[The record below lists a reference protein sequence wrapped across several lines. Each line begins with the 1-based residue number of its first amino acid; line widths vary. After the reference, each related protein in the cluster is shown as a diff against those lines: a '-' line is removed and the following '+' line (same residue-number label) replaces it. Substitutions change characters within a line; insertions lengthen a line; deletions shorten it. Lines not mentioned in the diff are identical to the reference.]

1 MGEQE
6 QYIITTATSPTVI
19 QGKFF
24 DLIHRKH
31 VDAYGQQGAD
41 NIVKNVR
48 STYSSLLQQL
58 ATTENHNSLLV
69 GKVQSGKTSNLEL
82 LTALAFD
89 NGYNMLVILGGY
101 DTDLLRQS
109 TERFGQTFDSVSGED
124 FFDSTAPAV
133 FTTNETTKESINLAS
148 LNPKTAKQLL
158 LCKRPIII
166 TCLKRSVAMKKTIR
180 TLETLMEEIPDLRP
194 FIIDDEGDQA
204 SLNVAKDKV
213 REATATY
220 AAIRHMKH
228 VLQNPLYL
236 SVTATPEANIFQY
249 SLSVLSPKSIH
260 LIQPGFGYNGASKYH
275 LEDNSIV
282 ETVEAPSADC
292 LFPDSLY
299 DAICYFLVASAIKQK
314 RSTSFRDSRTDMII
328 HSDRTVKEHKKI
340 YSRVMEILQ
349 EINQAFIDEHPD
361 YYLHR
366 FYLCYDKYII
376 PELREQFPFSELVDT
391 FRDVVENTGVIL
403 HNSKGKETKK
413 NEQYKFHKI
422 FIGGDLLQRGL
433 TFKNLIVSYFTRFAK
448 NGGNM
453 DTTLQRARWFGY
465 RSKYLDLCK
474 IFTTDTIA
482 QEFSN
487 LADIEDDLWDQF
499 EEVENGS
506 KQIVDILISAE
517 NTKLKPTAKN
527 KANYKKIDFRHR
539 WIKQKFIVVDDE
551 LIQANNTYLEK
562 LIADV
567 DTWTPTNIGSNH
579 NDFVTAQYAEFTHEQ
594 LVDLIL
600 SINSAFDREPLYRNP
615 LLDSFGDSG
624 AIVTLMWTPGEKARY
639 RSIYNNSD
647 QDRIKALHQG
657 ANTTNVEKLRYL
669 GDKTVII
676 DPAKINIQIHH
687 ISPGI
692 TKDNR
697 LGKDQYMFAI
707 YLPKDKT
714 YFVKDND

>member
-6 QYIITTATSPTVI
+6 QYIMTKADSPTVT

-24 DLIHRKH
+24 DLIHHKH
-31 VDAYGQQGAD
+31 IKSYGEQGAD
-41 NIVKNVR
+41 NIVRNVR
-48 STYSSLLQQL
+48 SVYVSLLQQL
-58 ATTENHNSLLV
+58 ATQENHNSLLV

-101 DTDLLRQS
+101 DKNLLRQC
-109 TERFGQTFDSVSGED
+109 TERFGKTFDSVSGDD
-124 FFDSTAPAV
+124 FLDATTPAV
-133 FTTNETTKESINLAS
+133 FTTNEVTKESIILDS
-148 LNPKTAKQLL
+148 LNVQLTKLL
-158 LCKRPIII
+158 LSSKRPIII
-166 TCLKRSVAMKKTIR
+166 TSLKRPTALKKTIR
-180 TLETLMEEIPDLRP
+180 MIEALTEEVPTLRP

-204 SLNVAKDKV
+204 SLNTAKDK
-213 REATATY
+213 EHDATATY

-228 VLQNPLYL
+228 VLHNPLYL
-236 SVTATPEANIFQY
+236 TVTATPEANIFQY
-249 SLSVLSPKSIH
+249 DKSELIPLSIH
-260 LIQPGFGYNGASKYH
+260 LIQPGIGYNGASKYH
-275 LEDNSIV
+275 LEDNTIV
-282 ETVEAPSADC
+282 ETVEPPTVDC
-292 LFPDSLY
+292 LCPNSFY
-299 DAICYFLVASAIKQK
+299 EAFYYFLIASAIKRL
-314 RSTSFRDSRTDMII
+314 RSNQYKEKHSDMIV
-328 HSDRTVKEHKKI
+328 HSDRTVKEQKKV
-340 YSRVMEILQ
+340 YSQIVELLQ
-349 EINQAFIDEHPD
+349 EIKQAFIEEQTK
-361 YYLHR
+361 YYEAKFER
-366 FYLCYDKYII
+366 SYNKYLTAD
-376 PELREQFPFSELVDT
+376 LREQYPLSSLLGTIREVIE
-391 FRDVVENTGVIL
+391 DVGVIL
-403 HNSKGKETKK
+403 QNSQGKQTQKK
-413 NEQYKFHKI
+413 EQYKLHKI
-422 FIGGDLLQRGL
+422 FVGADLLQRGL
-433 TFKNLIVSYFTRFAK
+433 TFNNLIVSYFTRFAK

-482 QEFSN
+482 QDFSN

-506 KQIVDILISAE
+506 KQISDILISAD
-517 NTKLKPTAKN
+517 NTNLKPTAKN
-527 KANYKKIDFRHR
+527 KADYKKIDFRHR

-594 LVDLIL
+594 LVDLIS

>member
-1 MGEQE
+1 MEE
-6 QYIITTATSPTVI
+6 QYKITNISSPTVV

-24 DLIHRKH
+24 ELIHNKH
-31 VDAYGQQGAD
+31 IDSYGKDGAD

-48 STYSSLLQQL
+48 STYFSLLKQL
-58 ATTENHNSLLV
+58 TTQDNHNSLLV

-133 FTTNETTKESINLAS
+133 FTTNETTKESIDMAS
-148 LNPKTAKQLL
+148 LNPKTAKQLIL
-158 LCKRPIII
+158 SQRPIII
-166 TCLKRSVAMKKTIR
+166 TCLKRSVALKKTIR
-180 TLETLMEEIPDLRP
+180 TLETLMEELPDLKP

-204 SLNVAKDKV
+204 SLNVAKDKDND
-213 REATATY
+213 ATATY
-220 AAIRHMKH
+220 AAIRHMKN
-228 VLQNPLYL
+228 VLKNPLYL

-249 SLSVLSPKSIH
+249 SLSVLRPMSIH
-260 LIQPGFGYNGASKYH
+260 LIQPGIGYNGASKYH
-275 LEDNSIV
+275 LEDNTII
-282 ETVEAPSADC
+282 ETVKVSSEEC

-299 DAICYFLVASAIKQK
+299 EAILYFIIASAIKQK
-314 RSTSFRDSRTDMII
+314 RSISIRDRRSDMIV

-340 YSRVMEILQ
+340 YSRILELLQ
-349 EINQAFIDEHPD
+349 DIQQAFIEEETK
-361 YYLHR
+361 
-366 FYLCYDKYII
+366 FYLQKLENSYNKYLSA
-376 PELREQFPFSELVDT
+376 ELREQYPFTELVDT
-391 FRDVVENTGVIL
+391 FKDVVENSGVIL

-413 NEQYKFHKI
+413 NEQYKLHKI
-422 FIGGDLLQRGL
+422 YVGGDLLQRGL

-474 IFTTDTIA
+474 IYTTDAIA

-499 EEVENGS
+499 EEVENGT
-506 KQIVDILISAE
+506 KQITDILISAD
-517 NTKLKPTAKN
+517 NTRLKPTAKN
-527 KANYKKIDFRHR
+527 KAKYKKVDFRHR
-539 WIKQKFIVVDDE
+539 WIKQKFIVVDEE
-551 LIQANNTYLEK
+551 LIVANNTYLER
-562 LIADV
+562 LISEIDC
-567 DTWTPTNIGSNH
+567 WTSTTIGSNH
-579 NDFVTAQYAEFTHEQ
+579 DDFVTAQYSEFTNEQ
-594 LVDLIL
+594 LVNLIQ

-615 LLDSFGDSG
+615 LLEAFGNSG
-624 AIVTLMWTPGEKARY
+624 AIVILMWSHGEKPRY

-657 ANTTNVEKLRYL
+657 ANTTNEEKLRYL
-669 GDKTVII
+669 GDKTVIV
-676 DPAKINIQIHH
+676 DPSKINIQIHH

-692 TKDNR
+692 TKENR

-714 YFVKDND
+714 YFIKDND